1 MSMMYDKGFYERV
14 AQQRNHWLVSSAD
27 AFWVADN
34 LIYHRII
41 RIIRLCDNPSGYLL
55 DVAAGDG
62 YLTDMLRA
70 SGNRVVA
77 ADIASARLQQARR
90 YAPRLS
96 LLQMDATHP
105 SIRADTLGIIVA
117 CEVVEHLGDYRQ
129 VFTEAHRMLMH
140 RGHLIVSVPYKD
152 PLEMVVC
159 PHCGRSFHPW
169 GHVVSFDEALLRAAF
184 EEAGFTDVG
193 LYFANNAIST
203 RLSRWLRLPFRIV
216 QLIDRYATFLAP
228 HMNRHMIG
236 IGRKP

>member
-105 SIRADTLGIIVA
+105 SIRADTLGINVA
-117 CEVVEHLGDYRQ
+117 CEVVE
-129 VFTEAHRMLMH
+129 
-140 RGHLIVSVPYKD
+140 
-152 PLEMVVC
+152 PL
-159 PHCGRSFHPW
+159 
-169 GHVVSFDEALLRAAF
+169 
-184 EEAGFTDVG
+184 
-193 LYFANNAIST
+193 
-203 RLSRWLRLPFRIV
+203 
-216 QLIDRYATFLAP
+216 
-228 HMNRHMIG
+228 
-236 IGRKP
+236 